1 MDFKYP
7 SLLKIIFALLPTV
20 NSLYRWFYFWR
31 NELMF
36 TVIFARLVGWLV
48 GWMVGCYLG
57 RAPF

>member
-7 SLLKIIFALLPTV
+7 SLLKIIFALLPIV

-48 GWMVGCYLG
+48 VI
-57 RAPF
+57 